1 MYRLLIVD
9 DEPII
14 LNGIKRLIDFE
25 ALNINE
31 IYEAPDGVEALR
43 IVDERQPDIVLADIN
58 MPNMDGLALARAIKQ
73 RSSSTKVAIITG
85 YDYFDYALAA
95 LKAGVDDYILKP
107 VSRKDIQELL
117 QKLVDM
123 VKDEERKKL
132 ALESCANLSLMSEGD
147 GSKGLDYKALIL
159 NTMNENLSNPDF
171 SLGMLAQAINL
182 SQGYLSALFKTIFGV
197 PFQDYLVSMRL
208 ERSKILL
215 LSNSYKVYEIAEKV
229 GFDDPNYFSTSFR
242 KHFGLSP
249 NQFRQVKTRGSQ

>member
-14 LNGIKRLIDFE
+14 LNGIKRLVDFE
-25 ALNINE
+25 ALKIDE
-31 IYEAPDGVEALR
+31 IYEAADGVEALR

-85 YDYFDYALAA
+85 YDYFDYAVAA
-95 LKAGVDDYILKP
+95 LKAGVDDYLLKP

-117 QKLVDM
+117 QKLVDL
-123 VKDEERKKL
+123 VKDEEGKRL
-132 ALESCANLSLMSEGD
+132 ALQSCENLSLMSEGH
-147 GSKGLDYKALIL
+147 GNKGLDYKTLIL
-159 NTMNENLSNPDF
+159 NQMHENLSNPDF
-171 SLGMLAQAINL
+171 SLGTLAQAVNL
-182 SQGYLSALFKTIFGV
+182 SQGYLSTLFKTIFGL
-197 PFQDYLVSMRL
+197 PFQDFLVAMRL

-215 LSNSYKVYEIAEKV
+215 LSNSYKVYEIAEQV

-249 NQFRQVKTRGSQ
+249 NQFRKVKTRGSQ